1 MIIAVFIATMLI
13 GIGIGLPIAMALLL
27 CAVCTALAL
36 SLIHI
41 FLLVKAQ
48 VFDILHHLGKARRNG
63 EAAPVRDGAVKH
75 IEIAYAVG
83 QTGLEIAVSHGQ
95 LIKIAEHG
103 QICLCFHL

>member
-1 MIIAVFIATMLI
+1 MSRTE
-13 GIGIGLPIAMALLL
+13 
-27 CAVCTALAL
+27 VCDV
-36 SLIHI
+36 
-41 FLLVKAQ
+41 LLVKAQ
-48 VFDILHHLGKARRNG
+48 VFDILHHLGQARRNG

-103 QICLCFHL
+103 QICLRFHL